1 MNNHNEDDDE
11 EDYDEGTVEKSD
23 KSIPSQLE
31 WFLKILTRYK
41 KR

>member
-23 KSIPSQLE
+23 TFIPSQLE
-31 WFLKILTRYK
+31 WFQKS
-41 KR
+41 